1 MSELCSNGIDGR
13 VPTRNAAAVR
23 ITDGL
28 GLMASPISATMAVL
42 TSMPGGGPAEAFC
55 SSVHASPL
63 GGMTTMYLLMG
74 AFHVAPWIR
83 LVRTRFGDGPR
94 FQPHI

>member
-1 MSELCSNGIDGR
+1 MSELYSNGTDGR

-28 GLMASPISATMAVL
+28 GLMASPIFATMAVL
-42 TSMPGGGPAEAFC
+42 TSMPGDGPAEAFC